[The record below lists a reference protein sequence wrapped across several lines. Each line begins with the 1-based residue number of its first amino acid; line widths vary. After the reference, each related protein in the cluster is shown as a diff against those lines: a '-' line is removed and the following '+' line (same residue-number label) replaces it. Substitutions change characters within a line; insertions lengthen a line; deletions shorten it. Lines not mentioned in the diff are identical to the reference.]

1 MSGERYSLGT
11 CRYCGQVVNLERE
24 RDSQE
29 AADIA
34 ASEECSCYD
43 AREERAIQR
52 KIENAQ
58 DRIQKVFG
66 SEAEELG
73 FRPINAPEPIQLMND
88 IAVLIARGYITSAVV
103 NVRGQCRAK
112 ISLTS
117 KEKIKVERSETRSYQ
132 LEEWEA
138 AGNGK
143 ARRPPYRPPGNAG
156 RARKGQAPPAHGH
169 GGIYP
174 PGGPVLCPR
183 VRGRHTRRADTGEFS
198 TYRGGNR
205 GMKNEKSRP
214 AEYRPTASGPMKL
227 YLVRHKDGQEITVNG
242 RNRYEAVTAAARKWG
257 VRWTSIARA
266 CEFIELASED
276 EEETAP

>member
-88 IAVLIARGYITSAVV
+88 IAVLIARGYRFTTISA
-103 NVRGQCRAK
+103 CRNL
-112 ISLTS
+112 SLRTP
-117 KEKIKVERSETRSYQ
+117 
-132 LEEWEA
+132 
-138 AGNGK
+138 
-143 ARRPPYRPPGNAG
+143 RR
-156 RARKGQAPPAHGH
+156 
-169 GGIYP
+169 
-174 PGGPVLCPR
+174 
-183 VRGRHTRRADTGEFS
+183 RR
-198 TYRGGNR
+198 R
-205 GMKNEKSRP
+205 SRP
-214 AEYRPTASGPMKL
+214 FITA
-227 YLVRHKDGQEITVNG
+227 R
-242 RNRYEAVTAAARKWG
+242 
-257 VRWTSIARA
+257 
-266 CEFIELASED
+266 
-276 EEETAP
+276 

>member
-1 MSGERYSLGT
+1 MSGEGYTLGT
-11 CRYCGQVVNLERE
+11 CRYCGQVVSLERE
-24 RDSQE
+24 RPTQE

-43 AREERAIQR
+43 AREERAIRR

-117 KEKIKVERSETRSYQ
+117 
-132 LEEWEA
+132 
-138 AGNGK
+138 
-143 ARRPPYRPPGNAG
+143 
-156 RARKGQAPPAHGH
+156 
-169 GGIYP
+169 
-174 PGGPVLCPR
+174 
-183 VRGRHTRRADTGEFS
+183 
-198 TYRGGNR
+198 
-205 GMKNEKSRP
+205 
-214 AEYRPTASGPMKL
+214 
-227 YLVRHKDGQEITVNG
+227 
-242 RNRYEAVTAAARKWG
+242 
-257 VRWTSIARA
+257 
-266 CEFIELASED
+266 
-276 EEETAP
+276 

>member
-1 MSGERYSLGT
+1 MNGERYSLGT

-43 AREERAIQR
+43 AREERAIRR

-103 NVRGQCRAK
+103 GDSVERKSRSRAK
-112 ISLTS
+112 RKSTS
-117 KEKIKVERSETRSYQ
+117 KVERSETRSYQ
-132 LEEWEA
+132 LEE
-138 AGNGK
+138 
-143 ARRPPYRPPGNAG
+143 
-156 RARKGQAPPAHGH
+156 
-169 GGIYP
+169 
-174 PGGPVLCPR
+174 
-183 VRGRHTRRADTGEFS
+183 
-198 TYRGGNR
+198 
-205 GMKNEKSRP
+205 
-214 AEYRPTASGPMKL
+214 
-227 YLVRHKDGQEITVNG
+227 
-242 RNRYEAVTAAARKWG
+242 
-257 VRWTSIARA
+257 
-266 CEFIELASED
+266 
-276 EEETAP
+276 

>member
-43 AREERAIQR
+43 AREERAIRR

-88 IAVLIARGYITSAVV
+88 IAVLILVH
-103 NVRGQCRAK
+103 K
-112 ISLTS
+112 
-117 KEKIKVERSETRSYQ
+117 
-132 LEEWEA
+132 A
-138 AGNGK
+138 AGNVVGLDPLETVYL
-143 ARRPPYRPPGNAG
+143 RERPLEVAG
-156 RARKGQAPPAHGH
+156 RDTPDLLLAVEHAN
-169 GGIYP
+169 GGLALEIILSE
-174 PGGPVLCPR
+174 GKR
-183 VRGRHTRRADTGEFS
+183 VR
-198 TYRGGNR
+198 RGLL
-205 GMKNEKSRP
+205 P
-214 AEYRPTASGPMKL
+214 FDFPEYRLTAPASGVLECHADDPE
-227 YLVRHKDGQEITVNG
+227 YLPV
-242 RNRYEAVTAAARKWG
+242 
-257 VRWTSIARA
+257 
-266 CEFIELASED
+266 
-276 EEETAP
+276 

>member
-1 MSGERYSLGT
+1 MSGEGYTLGT
-11 CRYCGQVVNLERE
+11 CRYCGQVVSLERE
-24 RDSQE
+24 RPTQE

-43 AREERAIQR
+43 AREERAICR

-132 LEEWEA
+132 LVKLGDRRTVHPATLDGHEK
-138 AGNGK
+138 GK
-143 ARRPPYRPPGNAG
+143 PRPLTGTVVYIHPAG
-156 RARKGQAPPAHGH
+156 R
-169 GGIYP
+169 YC
-174 PGGPVLCPR
+174 VLEFE
-183 VRGRHTRRADTGEFS
+183 VGTRGERIRESFQLIEGEI
-198 TYRGGNR
+198 
-205 GMKNEKSRP
+205 
-214 AEYRPTASGPMKL
+214 AE
-227 YLVRHKDGQEITVNG
+227 
-242 RNRYEAVTAAARKWG
+242 
-257 VRWTSIARA
+257 
-266 CEFIELASED
+266 
-276 EEETAP
+276 

>member
-43 AREERAIQR
+43 AREERAIRR

-117 KEKIKVERSETRSYQ
+117 KEKIKVERSDTRSYQ
-132 LEEWEA
+132 LEE
-138 AGNGK
+138 
-143 ARRPPYRPPGNAG
+143 
-156 RARKGQAPPAHGH
+156 
-169 GGIYP
+169 
-174 PGGPVLCPR
+174 
-183 VRGRHTRRADTGEFS
+183 
-198 TYRGGNR
+198 
-205 GMKNEKSRP
+205 
-214 AEYRPTASGPMKL
+214 
-227 YLVRHKDGQEITVNG
+227 
-242 RNRYEAVTAAARKWG
+242 
-257 VRWTSIARA
+257 
-266 CEFIELASED
+266 
-276 EEETAP
+276 